1 VQESLDFINGREVAA
16 VVYQRNKHVINLF
29 IWPSES
35 SRTTATQGF
44 ARDGYNVLDW
54 ARGGFEFWL
63 VSDVNAKDLRD
74 LADLEMQQS

>member
-1 VQESLDFINGREVAA
+1 MDFINGREVAA

-44 ARDGYNVLDW
+44 AKDGYNVLDW